1 MLANGVKETTATTGT
16 GSTLTLSA
24 VSGFVR
30 VSDAFGVGEHVWY
43 GLESGDGSRE
53 WGYGAVGASNTFE
66 RLLPTA
72 TYVSGTYDKTTP
84 SRISLSGT
92 STLIV
97 VNHAASENVAPPRI
111 ANLGSSDR
119 RSCNLPVFNAG
130 SLGSFAI
137 GANAINY
144 FPVFWPGGY
153 PIGTIYADITTAA
166 AGKYI
171 RLGLYELGEDGAPQK
186 LIVDSGALSVASAT
200 QISASIG
207 PLSLTSGWYA
217 GAMLSD
223 GAPSVRATNVYGET
237 PFGWASGTA
246 RYKTCVAYKSL
257 TYDALPNPASVSSLS
272 TTNTGSSNLIPL
284 IWLGE

>member
-53 WGYGAVGASNTFE
+53 WGYGSVGASNTFE

-84 SRISLSGT
+84 SRIDLSGT

-97 VNHAASENVAPPRI
+97 VNSAASEAVSPPRI
-111 ANLGSSDR
+111 ANLAGTDR
-119 RSCNLPVFNAG
+119 R
-130 SLGSFAI
+130 
-137 GANAINY
+137 AINFPAFSGFGTFTLSANTIYY
-144 FPVFWPGGY
+144 FPVYWPGGY
-153 PIGTIYADITTAA
+153 PVATIYADVATAA
-166 AGKYI
+166 AGKNI
-171 RLGLYELGEDGAPQK
+171 HLGLYELGEDGAPKK
-186 LIVDSGALSVASAT
+186 LIADSGALSVASAA

-207 PLSLTSGWYA
+207 PLVLTPGWYV
-217 GAMLSD
+217 GAFLSD
-223 GAPSVRATNVYGET
+223 GAPSMRSCSVSGET
-237 PFGWASGTA
+237 PFGWVGGVA
-246 RYKTCVAYKSL
+246 RYKVTLAYKTL
-257 TYDALPNPASVSSLS
+257 TYGALPDPADVSSLS
-272 TTNTGSSNLIPL
+272 AHHTGSINAIPA